1 MKKIIIVAVVAGLL
15 LLAAACG
22 LGGGSTDTGK
32 VIKSA
37 QTGNLTITLSNSDG
51 VLKHG
56 DSEFFLTF
64 KDAQGKS
71 VVVGAA
77 ALNFYMPQMGTMAA
91 MNNAATLTTTSTPG
105 VYRGKAKI
113 DVGGEWQAQVTYE
126 GPAGSG
132 KTSFPVTAQ

>member
-1 MKKIIIVAVVAGLL
+1 MKKIIIATAVTGLL

-22 LGGGSTDTGK
+22 SGGGSTDTGK
-32 VIKSA
+32 VIKTA
-37 QTGNLTITLSNSDG
+37 QAGSLTVTLSGGDG

-56 DSEFFLTF
+56 DSEFFITF
-64 KDAQGKS
+64 KDAGGKPVDVS
-71 VVVGAA
+71 AA
-77 ALNFYMPQMGTMAA
+77 ALNFYMPQMGTMPA
-91 MNNAATLTTTSTPG
+91 MNDTATLTTTRTPG

-113 DVGGEWQAQVTYE
+113 EVGGEWQAQVSYE